1 MANAADRPHT
11 DPGEFVVAA
20 KPRGRGARH
29 PDVIVAI
36 AVEQQRGSIQTAF
49 DALGEGDADA
59 AMRADLQIILTRMDA
74 QIKRL
79 REQANRPKYPCMRCL
94 PYANAALDP
103 QIPND

>member
-1 MANAADRPHT
+1 MANAAAHT
-11 DPGEFVVAA
+11 DPGEFIVAT
-20 KPRGRGARH
+20 KPRGRKARH
-29 PDVIVAI
+29 PDVVVAI
-36 AVEQQRGSIQTAF
+36 AAVEQQRGSIQTAF